1 MDTYQVIATVIALT
15 LLLGLFN
22 RRVLRL
28 HPTIGMLLSGV
39 LVGIGVWCLSRVNP
53 DWAMAAGEWIDKLN
67 FNDLVLK
74 GLLGYL
80 LFAGARQIDLARLK
94 KRILSITVFALCGVL
109 ISVFAIGGMLW
120 LLSGVFHLGLSFLEC
135 LLFGAIISPTDPIAV
150 LAILKKIGGPETL
163 TMDVEGES
171 LFNDGIGVVV
181 FTVILGIMASPE
193 DVTVPK
199 VVGLFALEAFGGLAL
214 GGAMGW
220 FFSRLIH
227 RNQDAP
233 TQLLATLTI
242 AAGGYQLANLLHV
255 SGPLA
260 MVMAGIIVGSHRS
273 WSNADC
279 KEHLDI
285 FWGTVDEIGNSLL
298 FMLVGLEFALV
309 TYRALPEL
317 QVSVT
322 AGLLAIPVV
331 VIARYISLAIPF
343 PLLKRRLPF
352 MPGALTVM
360 TWGGLRG
367 GLPLAMALCIPAHH
381 AADTHAAHIDRPVL
395 VLMTYSVVLFSIVV
409 QGLTITPLVRH
420 YQRKG

>member
-1 MDTYQVIATVIALT
+1 MDAYQVVATVIALT

-22 RRVLRL
+22 RSVLKL
-28 HPTIGMLLSGV
+28 HPTIGMLLSGI
-39 LVGIGVWCLSRVNP
+39 LVGVGVWCLSEINP
-53 DWAMAAGEWIDKLN
+53 EWAMAAGQWIDNLD

-80 LFAGARQIDLARLK
+80 LFAGSRQIDLARMKERL
-94 KRILSITVFALCGVL
+94 LSITVFALSGVL

-120 LLSGVFHLGLSFLEC
+120 ALSAVFHLGLSLLEC

-150 LAILKKIGGPETL
+150 LAILRKIGGPATL

-181 FTVILGIMASPE
+181 FTVILGIMASPQ

-199 VVGLFALEAFGGLAL
+199 VLGLFAMQAFGGLAL
-214 GGAMGW
+214 GGALGW
-220 FFSRLIH
+220 FFSRLIR

-233 TQLLATLTI
+233 TQILATLTI
-242 AAGGYQLANLLHV
+242 AAGGYQLANVLHV

-279 KEHLDI
+279 KAHLDS
-285 FWGTVDEIGNSLL
+285 FWGIVDEIGNSLL

-309 TYRALPEL
+309 TYRALPEM
-317 QVSVT
+317 QVSLT
-322 AGLLAIPVV
+322 ASLLAIPVV
-331 VIARYISLAIPF
+331 VIARYVSLAIPF

-352 MPGALTVM
+352 MPGSLTVM
-360 TWGGLRG
+360 TWSGLRG
-367 GLPLAMALCIPAHH
+367 GLPLAMALCIPIRDP
-381 AADTHAAHIDRPVL
+381 ADSHAAHVDRPVL
-395 VLMTYSVVLFSIVV
+395 VLMTYSVVVFSIVV
-409 QGLTITPLVRH
+409 QGLTITPLVRY